1 MNAGDILRRSAKRY
15 PNKIALVFEDSRFS
29 FKEFNCRV
37 NKLANALLKLGMDKG
52 DRIAILAE
60 NCNQCVE
67 AFYAAV
73 KIGMV
78 MAPIN
83 PHLSS
88 QEIHHLITNAEAT
101 VVIVADRYKE
111 FVQSLWPQL
120 PSVRGVIIIG
130 SPWKEMKGYE
140 EFISASSPE
149 EPRDIAI
156 TESDLFCLVLTA
168 GTTGIPKQVMRTYRA
183 VIADLFNVLLALHI
197 STEDI
202 GLLASPPYWASFL
215 TWFTAPFFYMGA
227 SVVVTTGL
235 NLKSVLELID
245 KEKVTTTVLPSSF
258 IGAAVAYPELDK
270 YDLSSLRI
278 VGLTGGTLQPEIMKK
293 AVEKIGRIF
302 MVMYSTSEVTNITYL
317 SPKEMMFE
325 GLPDEVRRLRSCG
338 RDAAPLNVDVRI
350 VDDEGRNIAPGEV
363 GEVIARGDHMMS
375 GYLNMPEVTNE
386 VLKGG
391 YFHTGDL
398 ATIDEQGYI
407 YLLDRKKDAIVS
419 DGKAIASSDVEGVIY
434 SHPSV
439 LEAAVIGVP
448 HAELGQTVMAVVVL
462 KEGKKTTAEQII
474 ELCAHN
480 LPSYVVPQSVEFTDK
495 LPRNVVGKV
504 QKHVLRQKYS
514 AEAK

>member
-1 MNAGDILRRSAKRY
+1 MNVGDILRRSAKRY

-37 NKLANALLKLGMDKG
+37 NKLANALLKLGRRKG
-52 DRIAILAE
+52 DRIAVLSE
-60 NCNQCVE
+60 NCNQCIE
-67 AFYAAV
+67 TFYAAA
-73 KIGMV
+73 KAGMAI
-78 MAPIN
+78 APIN
-83 PHLSS
+83 PHLSF
-88 QEIHHLITNAEAT
+88 QDIRHLISNAEAT
-101 VVIVADRYKE
+101 LVIVADEYKE
-111 FVQSLWPQL
+111 LVQSLGPQL
-120 PSVRGVIIIG
+120 PSVRDVIVTG
-130 SPWKEMKGYE
+130 SPQNEMKGYE
-140 EFISASSPE
+140 EFISPCSPE
-149 EPRDIAI
+149 EPRDIVI
-156 TESDLFCLVLTA
+156 TENDLVYVPITG
-168 GTTGIPKQVMRTYRA
+168 GTTGIPKQVMCTHRA
-183 VIADLFNVLLALHI
+183 IIADIFNMVISLHI
-197 STEDI
+197 GSEDV
-202 GLLASPPYWASFL
+202 GLLTSPGYWGRFIPL
-215 TWFTAPFFYMGA
+215 FTAPFFYMGA
-227 SVVVTTGL
+227 TVILAT
-235 NLKSVLELID
+235 KLELEPALKVVD
-245 KEKVTTTVLPSSF
+245 KERVTITVLPSSF
-258 IGAAVAYPELDK
+258 IASVLAYPELDQ
-270 YDLSSLRI
+270 YDLSSLRA
-278 VGLTGGTLQPEIMKK
+278 VWLTGAPLAPATMKA
-293 AVEKIGRIF
+293 AVEKMGKKFSILYGLTEI
-302 MVMYSTSEVTNITYL
+302 TNITHLY
-317 SPKEMMFE
+317 PKEMILE
-325 GLPDEVRRLRSCG
+325 GSPDELKRLQSCG